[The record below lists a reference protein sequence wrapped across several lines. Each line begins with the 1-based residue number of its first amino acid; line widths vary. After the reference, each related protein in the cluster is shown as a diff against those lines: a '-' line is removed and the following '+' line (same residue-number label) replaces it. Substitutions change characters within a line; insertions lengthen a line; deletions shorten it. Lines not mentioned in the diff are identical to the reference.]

1 MKELQ
6 LEPRLALIA
15 SLVPNGAH
23 LADVGTDHG
32 YLPVHLLQKGRIAH
46 AIASDINALP
56 LDHAKRTAAEYEIT
70 EHIEFRLCAGLD
82 AIHSG
87 ECDTIVIAG
96 MGGET
101 IIKILENALWTLDG
115 AHTLLL
121 QSQTKQ
127 ELLRPWLIA
136 HGGRIECEHLVRDKG
151 TIYAVLT
158 VAKGEQKL
166 LTAAQSLCGV
176 MNPHEPL
183 YGDYASER
191 IGKLERT
198 IAGLKASSREDKDAR
213 IAELLSIVL
222 ELKQSREEWKSC
234 QP

>member
-6 LEPRLALIA
+6 LEPRLALLA
-15 SLVPNGAH
+15 TLVPKGAH
-23 LADVGTDHG
+23 LADIGTDHG
-32 YLPVHLLQKGRIAH
+32 YLPVYLLQNRLIAH

-56 LDHAKRTAAEYEIT
+56 LDHAKRTAGEFGIT

-82 AIHSG
+82 TIASD
-87 ECDTIVIAG
+87 ECDTVVIAG

-115 AHTLLL
+115 KHTLLL

-136 HGGRIECEHLVRDKG
+136 HGGRIESEHLVRDKG

-158 VAKGEQKL
+158 VTRGEQKPL
-166 LTAAQSLCGV
+166 NAAQGYCGV

-183 YGDYASER
+183 YGDYAQER
-191 IGKLERT
+191 IEKLEHT
-198 IAGLKASSREDKDAR
+198 VEGLKTSNRMDKAER
-213 IAELLSIVL
+213 IAALLSIIS
-222 ELKQSREEWKSC
+222 ELKQSREEWFSC